1 MLDDGTH
8 RKFIIERDGRIR
20 IVDDQGNVLTTPFL
34 DITDQVDTTFE
45 GGFLGVAF
53 HPDYASNGRF
63 FVKYTFDGGTGFSTE
78 LITRISE
85 FEVSATDPDEADP
98 ASERILLE
106 IPQDSNNHNGG
117 DLHFGPDGYL
127 YFGMGDGGGSNDT
140 CNRGQTLDPD
150 DLLDCGNHDTTPAKA
165 LLGKMV
171 RIDIDATTPAG
182 TNNLCAADADGSA
195 EYAVPA
201 NNPFG
206 GQNNRCGEVWA
217 YGLRNPFRFSFDRD
231 TGDLWIG
238 DVGQGDW
245 EEIDREPAGDAGGG
259 NYGWNVCEGNWLLI
273 NPDVPCTLSGHS
285 GPVIEYSS
293 ASGSDECSVTGGFRY
308 RGPIASMQGRYVYGD
323 FCSGRIWFAEEI
335 SPGNWSSE
343 EFGLLGGFG
352 NLVGFGEDEAG
363 NLYVARGSGQILF
376 FTGDTEVLYS
386 IGGQVSGLEGT
397 GLVLQ
402 NNDGDDLSIEDNG
415 PFAFATEL
423 AEGEDYAVTVMTQ
436 PTEPLQDCEV
446 DQSSGTVATSDI
458 DDIQVTCTTLDDEVF
473 EDRFESVT
481 R

>member
-1 MLDDGTH
+1 MPARSTILILLFAAAPLLADIPADIELEAAFGGQFFNFPVGVRHAGDGTH

-78 LITRISE
+78 LITRVSE

-182 TNNLCAADADGSA
+182 TNNLCAAD
-195 EYAVPA
+195 
-201 NNPFG
+201 
-206 GQNNRCGEVWA
+206 
-217 YGLRNPFRFSFDRD
+217 
-231 TGDLWIG
+231 
-238 DVGQGDW
+238 
-245 EEIDREPAGDAGGG
+245 
-259 NYGWNVCEGNWLLI
+259 
-273 NPDVPCTLSGHS
+273 
-285 GPVIEYSS
+285 
-293 ASGSDECSVTGGFRY
+293 
-308 RGPIASMQGRYVYGD
+308 GRRL
-323 FCSGRIWFAEEI
+323 GRIRRSRQQPVWRTKQPLWRGLGVWFTQ
-335 SPGNWSSE
+335 S
-343 EFGLLGGFG
+343 
-352 NLVGFGEDEAG
+352 
-363 NLYVARGSGQILF
+363 
-376 FTGDTEVLYS
+376 
-386 IGGQVSGLEGT
+386 
-397 GLVLQ
+397 
-402 NNDGDDLSIEDNG
+402 LS
-415 PFAFATEL
+415 FQL
-423 AEGEDYAVTVMTQ
+423 
-436 PTEPLQDCEV
+436 
-446 DQSSGTVATSDI
+446 
-458 DDIQVTCTTLDDEVF
+458 
-473 EDRFESVT
+473 
-481 R
+481 